1 MTVRDR
7 DTDGISPLS
16 PCGRGAGGEG
26 PGQHGSPASS
36 VVPVAA
42 IVWVFCLAIAV
53 LGAGPEPASQSTPSQ
68 KTAASAPAQGSEWGD
83 HVDAPLPDYV
93 TGEECLFCHRDDW
106 GNRWA
111 KNYHQRTVRPA
122 EADSP
127 AMKALAAD
135 AETKNFVSD
144 AAYLLGT
151 RREIRFLKR
160 SSEYGKFGLLSAG
173 YTSAAPG
180 GNSRRVH
187 GKLTDSKSAHWDDQT
202 FAKSC
207 AGCHATAVDPQTHA
221 FSAISLDCYACHGIV
236 NLQHSKD
243 TKLIAFGKGNAD
255 PPRMQL
261 ANCAQCH
268 LRTGKSKKSGL
279 PYPTN
284 FVVGDNLFRDYQVDL
299 SDAALAQMN
308 PGDRHVAQNAREVL
322 EGKSTTTCVSCHD
335 IHRQSSTK
343 HRQVAQGATCVSC
356 HEPGQPK
363 SKVTKYEV
371 HSTLCEY

>member
-1 MTVRDR
+1 VALAALFWGVCLTIGVLR
-7 DTDGISPLS
+7 
-16 PCGRGAGGEG
+16 AG
-26 PGQHGSPASS
+26 PGPTAQT
-36 VVPVAA
+36 AA
-42 IVWVFCLAIAV
+42 
-53 LGAGPEPASQSTPSQ
+53 GDKE
-68 KTAASAPAQGSEWGD
+68 AASAKSPSASEWGD
-83 HVDAPLPDYV
+83 HVDATLPDYV

-111 KNYHQRTVRPA
+111 KNYHQRTVRAA
-122 EADSP
+122 EAESP
-127 AMKALAAD
+127 AIKVLTAE
-135 AETKNFVSD
+135 AETKSFVAD
-144 AAYLLGT
+144 AAYLMGT

-160 SSEYGKFGLLSAG
+160 SSEYGKFELLSAA
-173 YTSAAPG
+173 YTPASPG
-180 GNSRRVH
+180 ASSRRAH
-187 GKLTDSKSAHWDDQT
+187 GKLTATKGVHWDAQK

-221 FSAISLDCYACHGIV
+221 FSAVSLDCYACHGIV
-236 NLQHSKD
+236 NLLHSKD
-243 TKLIAFGKGNAD
+243 TKLVAFGKGNAD

-268 LRTGKSKKSGL
+268 LRTGQSKKSGL

-308 PGDRHVAQNAREVL
+308 PGDRHVAQNVREVV
-322 EGKSTTTCVSCHD
+322 EGRSTTTCVSCHD

-343 HRQVAQGATCVSC
+343 HRQVAVGATCVSC
-356 HEPGQPK
+356 HELGQPK

>member
-1 MTVRDR
+1 MLARLTKRLRLSRTSLSVALVVFLWALCLVIGVFRAGPGLAVPALAAG
-7 DTDGISPLS
+7 TDAASTNS
-16 PCGRGAGGEG
+16 RGA
-26 PGQHGSPASS
+26 AD
-36 VVPVAA
+36 
-42 IVWVFCLAIAV
+42 
-53 LGAGPEPASQSTPSQ
+53 
-68 KTAASAPAQGSEWGD
+68 WGD
-83 HVDAPLPDYV
+83 HVGAPLPEYV

-111 KNYHQRTVRPA
+111 KNYHQLTVRPA
-122 EADSP
+122 DAKSP

-135 AETKNFVSD
+135 PEMKNFVSD
-144 AAYLLGT
+144 ASYLLGT

-160 SSEYGKFGLLSAG
+160 SSAYGKFELLSAA
-173 YTSAAPG
+173 YASAAPG
-180 GNSRRVH
+180 ASSRKVH
-187 GKLTDSKSAHWDDQT
+187 GKLTETKGVHWDQRT

-207 AGCHATAVDPQTHA
+207 AGCHTTAVDPQTHA
-221 FSAISLDCYACHGIV
+221 FSAISLDCYACHGV
-236 NLQHSKD
+236 VDLRHSKD
-243 TKLIAFGKGNAD
+243 PKLVAFGKGSPD

-308 PGDRHVAQNAREVL
+308 PGDRHVAQNVREVQQ
-322 EGKSTTTCVSCHD
+322 GKSTTTCISCHN
-335 IHRQSSTK
+335 IHGQSSTK
-343 HRQVAQGATCVSC
+343 HRQIAEGATCVSC
-356 HEPGQPK
+356 HEPGVPK

-371 HSTLCEY
+371 HSPLCEY

>member
-1 MTVRDR
+1 MGSDLKNRVRVSR
-7 DTDGISPLS
+7 TSRSVALATLLWALGLTISMLM
-16 PCGRGAGGEG
+16 
-26 PGQHGSPASS
+26 
-36 VVPVAA
+36 
-42 IVWVFCLAIAV
+42 
-53 LGAGPEPASQSTPSQ
+53 AGPESTNSAGTGNGQPPSDS
-68 KTAASAPAQGSEWGD
+68 KSAAEWGD

-111 KNYHQRTVRPA
+111 KNYHQRTMRPV

-135 AETKNFVSD
+135 ADTKSFAAD

-151 RREIRFLKR
+151 RREVRFLKR
-160 SSEYGKFGLLSAG
+160 SNDYGKVGLLSAA
-173 YTSAAPG
+173 YTPVAPG
-180 GNSRRVH
+180 TNSRRAH
-187 GKLTDSKSAHWDDQT
+187 GKLTATKNGHWDEQK

-207 AGCHATAVDPQTHA
+207 AGCHTTAVDPQTHA
-221 FSAISLDCYACHGIV
+221 FSAVSLDCYACHGIV
-236 NLQHSKD
+236 NLKHSRD
-243 TKLIAFGKGNAD
+243 TKLIAFGKGNSD

-299 SDAALAQMN
+299 SDKALAQMN
-308 PGDRHVAQNAREVL
+308 PGDRHVAQNVREVL

-343 HRQVAQGATCVSC
+343 HRQVAEGATCVSC
-356 HEPGQPK
+356 HAPGEPK
-363 SKVTKYEV
+363 SKVIKYEV

>member
-1 MTVRDR
+1 MGSDLKNRVRVSR
-7 DTDGISPLS
+7 TSRSVALAMLLWALCLTISMLM
-16 PCGRGAGGEG
+16 AG
-26 PGQHGSPASS
+26 PGSTNSAGTGNKQPPPSESKS
-36 VVPVAA
+36 AA
-42 IVWVFCLAIAV
+42 
-53 LGAGPEPASQSTPSQ
+53 
-68 KTAASAPAQGSEWGD
+68 EWGD

-111 KNYHQRTVRPA
+111 KNYHQRTVRA
-122 EADSP
+122 VEADSP
-127 AMKALAAD
+127 GMKALAAD
-135 AETKNFVSD
+135 ADTKSFVPD
-144 AAYLLGT
+144 TAYLLGT

-160 SSEYGKFGLLSAG
+160 SSDYGKFGLLSAA
-173 YTSAAPG
+173 YTPVAPG
-180 GNSRRVH
+180 ANSRRAH
-187 GKLTDSKSAHWDDQT
+187 GKLTETKNGRWDEQK

-207 AGCHATAVDPQTHA
+207 AGCHTTAVDPQTHA

-243 TKLIAFGKGNAD
+243 TKLIAFGKGNPD
-255 PPRMQL
+255 PPRVQL

-284 FVVGDNLFRDYQVDL
+284 FVVGDNLFRDFEVDL

-308 PGDRHVAQNAREVL
+308 PGDRHVAQNVREVL
-322 EGKSTTTCVSCHD
+322 AGKSTTTCVNCHD

-343 HRQVAQGATCVSC
+343 HRQVAEGATCVSC
-356 HEPGQPK
+356 HAPGQPK
-363 SKVTKYEV
+363 SKVIKYDV
-371 HSTLCEY
+371 HSSLCEY

>member
-1 MTVRDR
+1 MGSDLKNRVRVSR
-7 DTDGISPLS
+7 TSRSVALATLLWALS
-16 PCGRGAGGEG
+16 LTIGMLRAG
-26 PGQHGSPASS
+26 PGPADSTGSGNKQSPPSES
-36 VVPVAA
+36 KSAA
-42 IVWVFCLAIAV
+42 
-53 LGAGPEPASQSTPSQ
+53 
-68 KTAASAPAQGSEWGD
+68 EWGD

-111 KNYHQRTVRPA
+111 KNYHQRTVRPV
-122 EADSP
+122 EADSA

-135 AETKNFVSD
+135 GDTKGFVAD
-144 AAYLLGT
+144 TAYLLGT
-151 RREIRFLKR
+151 RRQIRFLKR
-160 SSEYGKFGLLSAG
+160 SSDYGKFGLLSVA
-173 YTSAAPG
+173 YTPVAPG
-180 GNSRRVH
+180 ANSRRAH
-187 GKLTDSKSAHWDDQT
+187 AKRLETKNGHWDEQK

-207 AGCHATAVDPQTHA
+207 AGCHTTAVDPQTHA

-236 NLQHSKD
+236 NLKHSRD

-268 LRTGKSKKSGL
+268 LRTGKSNKSGL

-299 SDAALAQMN
+299 SDKALAQMN
-308 PGDRHVAQNAREVL
+308 PGDRHVAQNVREVL

-335 IHRQSSTK
+335 IHHQSSTK
-343 HRQVAQGATCVSC
+343 HRQVAEGATCISC
-356 HEPGQPK
+356 HAPGQPK
-363 SKVTKYEV
+363 SKVIKYEV
-371 HSTLCEY
+371 HSNLCEY